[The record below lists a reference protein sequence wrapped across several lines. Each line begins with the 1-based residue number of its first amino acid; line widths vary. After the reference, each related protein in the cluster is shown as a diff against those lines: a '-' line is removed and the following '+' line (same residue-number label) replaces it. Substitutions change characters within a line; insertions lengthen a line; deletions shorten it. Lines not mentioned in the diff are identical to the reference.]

1 MIARLWCGR
10 TATTEDA
17 DAYEEHLR
25 TKVLPELHGIDGH
38 GGAYVLRRDVKDG
51 VEFVTLTLFDS
62 MGAIRAFAGEDP
74 ELANVSPEARE
85 LLSGFDRKATHYEIV
100 AEPDRVA

>member
-1 MIARLWCGR
+1 MIARLWQGR
-10 TATTEDA
+10 TATIEDA

-25 TKVLPELHGIDGH
+25 TKVLPELRAIDGH
-38 GGAYVLRRDVKDG
+38 EGAYVLRREVEDG

-62 MGAIRAFAGEDP
+62 MGAIRTFAGDDP
-74 ELANVSPEARE
+74 ELANVSAEARE
-85 LLSGFDRKATHYEIV
+85 FLSGFDPKATHYEIV